1 MLVAGASGR
10 IFYVKSSAPGRE
22 HDSTIFS
29 ESALYKKLSRD
40 KWRPFPHSILIG
52 DSAYCG
58 SNPFLANP
66 FSDATGD
73 RREQQYNRCF
83 VRARVVIE
91 QCIGKLKN
99 QFPILMGTMRHKK
112 METCGKLVQICC
124 ALSNYILSHEGDEPT
139 ESPPEPDPRLAAI
152 SEMDNFEIRNG
163 RRRKVQT
170 KEKIL
175 QLFF

>member
-10 IFYVKSSAPGRE
+10 IFYVRSSAPGRE
-22 HDSTIFS
+22 HDSTIFN
-29 ESALYKKLSRD
+29 ESALFKKLSRD
-40 KWRPFPHSILIG
+40 KWRPFENGLLIG

-58 SNPFLANP
+58 TNSFLANP

-73 RREQQYNRCF
+73 PREQQYNRSF
-83 VRARVVIE
+83 VRARVTIE
-91 QCIGKLKN
+91 QVIGRVKSR
-99 QFPILMGTMRHKK
+99 FPILMGTMRHKK
-112 METCGKLVQICC
+112 METCGKIVQVCC
-124 ALSNYILSHEGDEPT
+124 ALNNYILSREGNEPA
-139 ESPPEPDPRLAAI
+139 ESPPEPDPRLASIA
-152 SEMDNFEIRNG
+152 ELDNFETRNG